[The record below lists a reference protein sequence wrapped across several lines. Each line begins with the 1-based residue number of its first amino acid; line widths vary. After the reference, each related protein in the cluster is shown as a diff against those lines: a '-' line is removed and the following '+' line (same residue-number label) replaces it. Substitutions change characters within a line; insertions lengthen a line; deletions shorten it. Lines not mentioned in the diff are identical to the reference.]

1 MRPTAV
7 TVIGIIG
14 IVLGILGLCCN
25 IVGMVGAGSLPMLAE
40 MAQQSGEQSPELQQM
55 LNNPALMRYTMVS
68 AIVGLVLSVWMIV
81 ASILLLGMK
90 PIGYTLMLANAVV
103 LLLWAIVGTIVGIA
117 IVGADATSFIGVPIQ
132 IAFPVAVLIVL
143 TRPNIKEAFQSSGF

>member
-7 TVIGIIG
+7 TVISIIG
-14 IVLGILGLCCN
+14 IVLGILELCCN
-25 IVGMVGAGSLPMLAE
+25 IVGIVGAGSLPMLAE

-55 LNNPALMRYTMVS
+55 LNNPALMRYTMAS

-90 PIGYTLMLANAVV
+90 PIGYTLMLSNAIV

-117 IVGADATSFIGVPIQ
+117 IVGMEPTSLISVPFQ

-143 TRPNIKEAFQSSGF
+143 TRPNIKEAFQSGGF

>member
-14 IVLGILGLCCN
+14 IVLGLLWLCCN
-25 IVGMVGAGSLPMLAE
+25 LLGAIGAGALPMLAE

-68 AIVGLVLSVWMIV
+68 VVVGLVLSVWMIV

-90 PIGYTLMLANAVV
+90 PIGYTLMMANAVV
-103 LLLWAIVGTIVGIA
+103 LLLWAIVGTIAGIA

-132 IAFPVAVLIVL
+132 IAFPVAVLVVL

>member
-90 PIGYTLMLANAVV
+90 PIGYTLMLSNAVV
-103 LLLWAIVGTIVGIA
+103 LLLWAIVGTIAGIA
-117 IVGADATSFIGVPIQ
+117 IVGMEPTSLISVPFQ
-132 IAFPVAVLIVL
+132 IAFPIAVLVVL